1 MEADTSNANANS
13 WNPWASDTSKF
24 ETPVTSDP
32 LAGRYHGVE
41 PRGRYPTGYRKR
53 DDRDEETHDN
63 TRNNTGSI
71 FQRGVNKDNT
81 RNELPFKL

>member
-53 DDRDEETHDN
+53 DDLDNETQHN
-63 TRNNTGSI
+63 SR
-71 FQRGVNKDNT
+71 VNSDPRYPNLRRT
-81 RNELPFKL
+81 DTLGQYGER